1 MAAVEID
8 DTALDAFLDRVV
20 RADLERRAYNVENTA
35 KRLMAAHGGGR
46 VYTTRFWRDKQGR
59 LRRGRPRPPH
69 QASAPGQPA
78 SSDTGLAAAS
88 IHHEIRGGGTN
99 LEARI
104 GSDVFYFLC
113 FELGTRYMAARP
125 TLRPALRAAAD

>member
-1 MAAVEID
+1 MATVEID
-8 DTALDAFLDRVV
+8 DTALDAFLARVV

-59 LRRGRPRPPH
+59 LRRGRPRVPH

-78 SSDTGLAAAS
+78 SSDTGLSAAT
-88 IHHEIRGGGTN
+88 IHHEIVGGGTN

-104 GSDVFYFLC
+104 SGDGAFKYFE
-113 FELGTRYMAARP
+113 FGTRYMAARP